1 MASQHGYLLFAAS
14 LGGILLLILHL
25 LQGQGTSEFSRS
37 CGHLT
42 LLLFQAVD
50 LVLGQTVGLM
60 RRVPEDEGDDDLEYH
75 HHDNI

>member
-1 MASQHGYLLFAAS
+1 MPNQHGYLLFVAS

-50 LVLGQTVGLM
+50 LVLGQKVGLYN
-60 RRVPEDEGDDDLEYH
+60 EKGS
-75 HHDNI
+75 